1 MISVIGTTISHY
13 KILEKLGEGGMGV
26 VYKAHDN
33 KLDRDVAL
41 KFLPQYLTSDPAE
54 KERFYH
60 EARAAASLTHA
71 NVAVIHEI
79 GESGGQLFIA
89 MEYVEGMTLKQFA
102 ESDPQTINKV
112 LDIAIQICEG
122 LAAAHEKGIVH
133 RDIKSENIII
143 TPKGQAKITDFG
155 LAKVRGATKLTKE
168 GSTLGTAAYMSPE
181 QARGDE
187 VDHRSDIFSFGVV
200 LYELLT
206 GRLPFRGEHQAALM
220 YSIVNEEPEPIARFN
235 ERASSE
241 IGHIVAKSLEKDKED
256 RYQHADDLLSD
267 LRRERKKLEYAKA
280 STITVASQSALRRP
294 LKIRLKRLGVIVAAV
309 SVVVILAVI
318 FNPFN
323 LQIGM
328 QKSLSEGRK
337 SIAVLPFQDLGQKE
351 GPDDFFSEGIAED
364 ISVRIG
370 KIGELKVIARSSVL
384 KFKGTAKNVKEIAK
398 ELGVSTILEGT
409 VRRSGNRVHVVCEL
423 IDGQTEEQLWSES
436 YDCERKANDIFD
448 IQADVAEKIA
458 SSLKANLSAAVG
470 RSLKAKPT
478 ANTDAYA
485 FYVKG
490 REYYYRYKKFD
501 NETAIGFFKKA
512 IELDSKYAL
521 AYAALGDAY
530 AQRWEFG
537 DARSI
542 DSSIAVCQRSIA
554 LDPNNAEAYKALGL
568 AYEVGGRLQE
578 ALKANLRA
586 VELNPNFVPALGNI
600 GDVYCKMGQLVEG
613 IKWRTKALQ
622 ADPTFARSYLMLG
635 IWYNVLTEDEEAQ
648 QLLKRSLELQPDNP
662 TPYFYQGYLCF
673 IAGRFRDAL
682 QALQIKC
689 SFDRDTASYYDW
701 TGFIH
706 LTMNDTISARVN
718 AQKLPYG
725 VSWAGLYLDWRE
737 GKRKT
742 VQRFCDS
749 SITRIKQLIDKG
761 DESFSRPLM
770 IANLFGIQERKAET
784 LEWLRK
790 DIEAGD
796 VDYRYMQVDPYLR
809 CLHGDPEFEKMIAS
823 LKARV
828 DEMKRQV
835 REMNL
840 D

>member
-1 MISVIGTTISHY
+1 LV
-13 KILEKLGEGGMGV
+13 
-26 VYKAHDN
+26 
-33 KLDRDVAL
+33 
-41 KFLPQYLTSDPAE
+41 
-54 KERFYH
+54 
-60 EARAAASLTHA
+60 
-71 NVAVIHEI
+71 
-79 GESGGQLFIA
+79 ES
-89 MEYVEGMTLKQFA
+89 E
-102 ESDPQTINKV
+102 PQTINKI

-122 LAAAHEKGIVH
+122 LATAHEKGIVH

-181 QARGDE
+181 QARGEE

-220 YSIVNEEPEPIARFN
+220 FSIVNEEPEPIARFN
-235 ERASSE
+235 ERASNE
-241 IGHIVAKSLEKDKED
+241 IGHIVAKALEKDKED

-267 LRRERKKLEYAKA
+267 LRRERKKLDYAKA
-280 STITVASQSALRRP
+280 STITVTAQSALRGS
-294 LKIRLKRLGVIVAAV
+294 LKIRLRRIGVIIAAV
-309 SVVVILAVI
+309 SVVVVLAVI

-337 SIAVLPFQDLGQKE
+337 SIAVLPFQDVGQKE

-384 KFKGTAKNVKEIAK
+384 KYKGTAKNVKDIAK

-409 VRRSGNRVHVVCEL
+409 VRRSGNRLHVVCEL

-436 YDCERKANDIFD
+436 YDCERKANDIFE

-458 SSLKANLSAAVG
+458 SSLKASFSTAVG
-470 RSLKAKPT
+470 QSLKAKPT
-478 ANTDAYA
+478 ENLAAYA

-490 REYYYRYKKFD
+490 REYYYRYKKYD

-512 IELDSKYAL
+512 IELDSNYAL
-521 AYAALGDAY
+521 AYAGLGDAY

-537 DARSI
+537 DGRSI

-568 AYEVGGRLQE
+568 AYEVSGRLQE
-578 ALKANLRA
+578 ALTTNMKA
-586 VELNPNFVPALGNI
+586 VELNPNFAPALGNI

-613 IKWRTKALQ
+613 IRWRTKALQ
-622 ADPTFARSYLMLG
+622 ADPAFARSYAMLAA
-635 IWYNVLTEDEEAQ
+635 WYMTLTEDEKAQ

-662 TPYFYQGYLCF
+662 SAYGNQGYLYLCT
-673 IAGRFRDAL
+673 GRFRDAL
-682 QALQIKC
+682 RAFEIKC
-689 SFDRDTASYYDW
+689 SFDGDTTGYYDVAA
-701 TGFIH
+701 FVY
-706 LTMNDTISARVN
+706 LSMNDTINARAY
-718 AQKLPYG
+718 AQKLPYEK
-725 VSWAGLYLDWRE
+725 SWFGLYLDGRKGRRRE
-737 GKRKT
+737 
-742 VQRFCDS
+742 VQRYCDS
-749 SITRIKQLIDKG
+749 TIVGIKQLIDKG
-761 DESFSRPLM
+761 DESYLPRLR
-770 IANLFGIQERKAET
+770 IAHLFGIEERKAEA

-796 VDYRYMQVDPYLR
+796 VDYRYMQVDPFLR
-809 CLHGDPEFEKMIAS
+809 ILHGDPQFEKMIAS

-835 REMNL
+835 REMNNK
-840 D
+840 